1 VEEKETIIFYA
12 IDDHI
17 LLRRG
22 KLGPISEYY
31 TRDGWKVWHNSERF
45 WTEAEE
51 ITEDE
56 ARALLTQIKK
66 RFEELDR
73 GKAA

>member
-1 VEEKETIIFYA
+1 MEDKKTITFYA

-22 KLGPISEYY
+22 KVGPITEYY

-51 ITEDE
+51 ITKDD
-56 ARALLTQIKK
+56 ACALLMQIKR

-73 GKAA
+73 GKVA